1 MNISMQY
8 FLVVAEELS
17 ISRAAERLYVSQ
29 QCVSSHIKKLEQQ
42 YCVELFVRKPAFCL
56 TEEGKALQRS
66 LLRQKVGKLSCEGDE
81 RDQGTAYEPRSG
93 GNS

>member
-1 MNISMQY
+1 MNTSMQY

-42 YCVELFVRKPAFCL
+42 YRVE
-56 TEEGKALQRS
+56 
-66 LLRQKVGKLSCEGDE
+66 
-81 RDQGTAYEPRSG
+81 
-93 GNS
+93 